1 MKTKNIKQAR
11 TALRWGL
18 GLMLCGFGL
27 FVTLVFLQVS
37 PVSHPV
43 VFWQLLMQSGFFCGV
58 LGLFLILLVGLSFI
72 PGALRL
78 SRAHLQSH
86 GQSYSNGL
94 LAIGAG
100 LVCVFIAL
108 FKAYAALLALGAGSN
123 DDEDNNSPWSESV
136 GNSYDIGSYEWH
148 RSRNYNN

>member
-1 MKTKNIKQAR
+1 MQTKNFKQAR

-43 VFWQLLMQSGFFCGV
+43 VFWQVLMQSGFFCGV
-58 LGLFLILLVGLSFI
+58 LGLILILLVGLSFI

-78 SRAHLQSH
+78 SRAHLQSQ
-86 GQSYSNGL
+86 GKSYSNGL

-100 LVCVFIAL
+100 LGGLFVAL
-108 FKAYAALLALGAGSN
+108 FKVYVALLTLGKDGD
-123 DDEDNNSPWSESV
+123 DDENICFNEWKDGWKNSWKDSWK
-136 GNSYDIGSYEWH
+136 YL
-148 RSRNYNN
+148 